1 MNFKKILTTLGAA
14 AAMAVSASSSLMAS
28 MSGVID
34 VPFAFKYM
42 SAEMPAG
49 RYTFRYSTSPSA
61 VLLTNIDRG
70 TTIQVHVNDGRTMQP
85 LKLVFGEQQ
94 GVHVLKNIK

>member
-1 MNFKKILTTLGAA
+1 MNFKKILTTLGVA

-28 MSGVID
+28 MSGIID

-42 SAEMPAG
+42 RTEMPAG
-49 RYTFRYSTSPSA
+49 RYTFRYSASPSA

-70 TTIQVHVNDGRTMQP
+70 TTIQVHVQDGRTMQP
-85 LKLVFGEQQ
+85 LKLIFGEQE
-94 GVHVLKNIK
+94 GTHILKEVK